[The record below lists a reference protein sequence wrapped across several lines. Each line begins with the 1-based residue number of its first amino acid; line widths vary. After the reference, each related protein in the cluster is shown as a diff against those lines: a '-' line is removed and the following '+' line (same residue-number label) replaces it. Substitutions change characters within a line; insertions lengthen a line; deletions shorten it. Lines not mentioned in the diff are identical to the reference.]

1 MIEIIVIEGLTKK
14 YGNTV
19 AVEDVSLKI
28 EDGEFFIL
36 LGPSG
41 CGKTTIL
48 LSIAGLIKVDKGE
61 IQLGQEVVTS
71 TKRKIN
77 VETKDRNIAMV
88 FQDYALYPHKTVFDN
103 IAFPL
108 KIRGLDKDEIKKK
121 VSDIAKFLD
130 IHQFIDRKPGQLSG
144 GQRQRVALGRA
155 IIRKPRVFLMDEPL
169 ANLDAKLRVYAR
181 VELKKLQRNL
191 GVTTIYV
198 THDQIEAM
206 TIGDRIAILK
216 EGYLQQ
222 VGTPEEVYEQPRNR
236 FVASFIGS
244 PPMNLLDGKIVEENG
259 EIIVETGIFRYKLG
273 EKMAKVFKNAKSMD
287 ITVGIRPEHITIGK
301 ERKKHTFR
309 ADIDLVELIG
319 RELFVYL
326 KKEDESLVVITSPI
340 DGLKIGDEVWFK
352 PDERKIFFFDK
363 KTGEALN

>member
-1 MIEIIVIEGLTKK
+1 
-14 YGNTV
+14 
-19 AVEDVSLKI
+19 
-28 EDGEFFIL
+28 
-36 LGPSG
+36 
-41 CGKTTIL
+41 
-48 LSIAGLIKVDKGE
+48 VDKGE
-61 IQLGQEVVTS
+61 IRLEEELVTS

-77 VETKDRNIAMV
+77 VETKDRNVAMV

-108 KIRGLDKDEIKKK
+108 KIRGLDKDEIKQK
-121 VSDIAKFLD
+121 VNDIAKFLE
-130 IHQFIDRKPGQLSG
+130 ISHFVDRKPAQLSG

-216 EGYLQQ
+216 EGHLQQ
-222 VGTPEEVYEQPRNR
+222 VGTPEEVYDQPKNV

-244 PPMNLLDGKIVEENG
+244 PPMNLMEGKIVEKNG
-259 EIIVETGIFRYKLG
+259 GVIVDTNMFTYKLG
-273 EKMAKVFKNAKSMD
+273 KELAKKLKNAKIKEI
-287 ITVGIRPEHITIGK
+287 ITGIRPEHITLMM
-301 ERKKHTFR
+301 EKKPNAFK
-309 ADIDLVELIG
+309 AIVDLVELIG

-326 KKEDESLVVITSPI
+326 RKEEKSLVVITSPI
-340 DGLKIGDEVWFK
+340 EGPRIGDEVWFQ
-352 PDERKIFFFDK
+352 PDESKIFFFDK
-363 KTGEALN
+363 KTGKALK

>member
-1 MIEIIVIEGLTKK
+1 
-14 YGNTV
+14 
-19 AVEDVSLKI
+19 
-28 EDGEFFIL
+28 
-36 LGPSG
+36 
-41 CGKTTIL
+41 
-48 LSIAGLIKVDKGE
+48 VDKGE
-61 IQLGQEVVTS
+61 IRLEEELVTS

-77 VETKDRNIAMV
+77 VETKDRNVAMV

-108 KIRGLDKDEIKKK
+108 KIRGLDKDEIKQK
-121 VSDIAKFLD
+121 VNDIAKFLE
-130 IHQFIDRKPGQLSG
+130 ISHFVDRKPAQLSG

-216 EGYLQQ
+216 EGHLQQ
-222 VGTPEEVYEQPRNR
+222 VGTPEEVYDQPKNV

-244 PPMNLLDGKIVEENG
+244 PPMNLMEGKIVEKNG
-259 EIIVETGIFRYKLG
+259 GVIVDTNMFTYKLG
-273 EKMAKVFKNAKSMD
+273 KELAKKLKNAKIKEI
-287 ITVGIRPEHITIGK
+287 ITGIRPEHITLMM
-301 ERKKHTFR
+301 EKKPNAFK
-309 ADIDLVELIG
+309 AIVDLVELIG

-326 KKEDESLVVITSPI
+326 RKEEKSLVVITSPVE
-340 DGLKIGDEVWFK
+340 GPKIGDEVWFQ
-352 PDERKIFFFDK
+352 PDASKIFFFDK
-363 KTGEALN
+363 KTGKALK